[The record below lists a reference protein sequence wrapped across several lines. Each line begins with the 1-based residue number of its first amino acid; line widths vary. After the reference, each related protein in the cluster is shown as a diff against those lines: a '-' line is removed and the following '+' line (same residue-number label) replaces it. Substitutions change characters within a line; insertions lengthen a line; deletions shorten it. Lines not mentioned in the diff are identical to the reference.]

1 MFHYLDNAATTQTR
15 PEAAQAAVTAMTEE
29 WGNPSSR
36 YAFGQ
41 EASGRLKEHRAQVA
55 AGLGCRPEEVYFL
68 SCGTEGD
75 NWAIAAAVEKNRRKG
90 KHIITTA
97 IEHAAVLEPVKALAA
112 QGYEVTYLKPDR
124 SGHVSAD
131 ALRAALRPDT
141 VLEPIRELERQGYE
155 VTWLQPDQQ
164 GIITAEQVEAA
175 LRPDT
180 ILVAMMLVNNELG
193 TLLPVA
199 EAAQAI
205 RDAGSPALLHCDAV
219 QAFLKVPFTPAE
231 LGVDLLTLSGHKI
244 RAPKGIGV
252 QYIRRGLNLKPLLTG
267 GGQEG
272 GLRPGTEPTAQ
283 AAALAAACAAW
294 QEDYPARIQEIKEY
308 ALESLSAVPGL
319 EIISRGDA
327 PHICAVSLPGYPSE
341 MLVRE
346 LSDRGVYVSS
356 GSACH
361 RGKPS
366 HVFAALG
373 LPKRTLMGVLRV
385 SFSPESTR
393 ADVDA
398 LAGGL
403 TEITKTRI
411 AAR

>member
-41 EASGRLKEHRAQVA
+41 EASGRLNEHRAQVA

-97 IEHAAVLEPVKALAA
+97 IEHAAVLEP
-112 QGYEVTYLKPDR
+112 
-124 SGHVSAD
+124 
-131 ALRAALRPDT
+131 
-141 VLEPIRELERQGYE
+141 IRELERQGYE

-193 TLLPVA
+193 TVLPVA
-199 EAAQAI
+199 ETARAI
-205 RDAGSPALLHCDAV
+205 RAARCPALLHCDAV
-219 QAFLKVPFTPAE
+219 QGFLKVPFTPE
-231 LGVDLLTLSGHKI
+231 GLGVDTLAVSGHKVH
-244 RAPKGIGV
+244 APKGIGAL
-252 QYIRRGLNLKPLLTG
+252 YIRRGLRLPPLIRG
-267 GGQEG
+267 GGQEK
-272 GLRPGTEPTAQ
+272 GLRSGTEPTAQ
-283 AAALAAACAAW
+283 TAAFAAAVEAGRASLERDLAHMRELKDYAARTLRE
-294 QEDYPARIQEIKEY
+294 Q
-308 ALESLSAVPGL
+308 VPGL
-319 EIISRGDA
+319 ELIGAGTA
-327 PHICAVSLPGYPSE
+327 PHILPVTLPGYKSE
-341 MLVRE
+341 VVLRF
-346 LSDRGVYVSS
+346 LSDRGIYVSS

-361 RGKPS
+361 KGKPS
-366 HVFAALG
+366 HVYAALK
-373 LPKRTLMGVLRV
+373 LPKPQLDGILRI
-385 SFSPESTR
+385 SFSYDTARE
-393 ADVDA
+393 DVDA
-398 LAGGL
+398 LVQGL
-403 TEITKTRI
+403 KEAQAQLFTSLS
-411 AAR
+411 

>member
-97 IEHAAVLEPVKALAA
+97 IEHAAVLEP
-112 QGYEVTYLKPDR
+112 
-124 SGHVSAD
+124 
-131 ALRAALRPDT
+131 
-141 VLEPIRELERQGYE
+141 IRELERQGYE

-193 TLLPVA
+193 TVLPVA
-199 EAAQAI
+199 ETARAI
-205 RDAGSPALLHCDAV
+205 RAARCPALLHCDAV
-219 QAFLKVPFTPAE
+219 QGFLKVPFTPE
-231 LGVDLLTLSGHKI
+231 GLGVDTLAVSGHKVH
-244 RAPKGIGV
+244 APKGIGAL
-252 QYIRRGLNLKPLLTG
+252 YIRRGLRLPPLIRG
-267 GGQEG
+267 GGQEE
-272 GLRPGTEPTAQ
+272 GLRSGTEPTAQ
-283 AAALAAACAAW
+283 TAAFAAAVEAGRASLERDLAHMRELKDYAARTLRE
-294 QEDYPARIQEIKEY
+294 Q
-308 ALESLSAVPGL
+308 VPGL
-319 EIISRGDA
+319 ELIGAGTA
-327 PHICAVSLPGYPSE
+327 PHILPVTLPGYKSE
-341 MLVRE
+341 VVLRF
-346 LSDRGVYVSS
+346 LSDRGIYVSS

-361 RGKPS
+361 KGKPS
-366 HVFAALG
+366 HVYAALK
-373 LPKRTLMGVLRV
+373 LPKPQLDGILRF
-385 SFSPESTR
+385 SFSYDSARE
-393 ADVDA
+393 DVDA
-398 LAGGL
+398 LVQGL
-403 TEITKTRI
+403 KEAQAQLFTSLS
-411 AAR
+411 

>member
-1 MFHYLDNAATTQTR
+1 M
-15 PEAAQAAVTAMTEE
+15 
-29 WGNPSSR
+29 
-36 YAFGQ
+36 
-41 EASGRLKEHRAQVA
+41 
-55 AGLGCRPEEVYFL
+55 
-68 SCGTEGD
+68 
-75 NWAIAAAVEKNRRKG
+75 
-90 KHIITTA
+90 
-97 IEHAAVLEPVKALAA
+97 
-112 QGYEVTYLKPDR
+112 TYLKPDR
-124 SGHVSAD
+124 SGHVSPD

-141 VLEPIRELERQGYE
+141 VL
-155 VTWLQPDQQ
+155 VS
-164 GIITAEQVEAA
+164 
-175 LRPDT
+175 
-180 ILVAMMLVNNELG
+180 MMLVNNELG

-199 EAAQAI
+199 EAAQSI
-205 RDAGSPALLHCDAV
+205 RDAGSSALLHCDAV